1 MDNSPMKSSPARLL
15 LIFNPKGVVDKD
27 IWLSSRNGDIR
38 VEAFEIELSKSPE
51 GHTLERIDLL
61 EIGKTILSFDPDFL
75 LTINGGGLDNEGFLS
90 YFCAYLGLPLVL
102 WYVDEPFIIPEWGT
116 KFIPR
121 TTIAFTFDRFYERRL
136 KEWGIPWVHTLPLG
150 ANHDRLLGYGSRF
163 PRGTAFRN
171 DVSFVGALEF
181 EKIQYLL
188 KNISTLWKTM
198 PARMPEVLDMALEQY
213 MLNFKQDTDKVVRD
227 CAAALGVDFEYPDGI
242 TRQMVLSFIDREASF
257 RLRHKTILSLQPF
270 GIAVYGEPFWK
281 KIVGERSY
289 GGRVDYYSSEI
300 ADLYRKSR
308 INLNISKY
316 QLKTTVNQRAFD
328 CPLCGGFLI
337 TDFREDVEEFF
348 DIDKDMVVYRD
359 LEELK
364 KRVAFYLENPK
375 QALSIAERGK
385 ETVLARHTYKHRLM
399 EMVSLVDA
407 IKETNTFKN
416 ACEDVLKGPTPPNFQ
431 RFLEILHAETQG
443 VRASKG
449 AL

>member
-27 IWLSSRNGDIR
+27 IRLSSSNGDIR

-116 KFIPR
+116 KFNPR

-150 ANHDRLLGYGSRF
+150 ANHERLLGYGTRF
-163 PRGTAFRN
+163 PRETAFRN
-171 DVSFVGALEF
+171 DV
-181 EKIQYLL
+181 
-188 KNISTLWKTM
+188 
-198 PARMPEVLDMALEQY
+198 DMALEQY

-364 KRVAFYLENPK
+364 KRVAFYLE
-375 QALSIAERGK
+375 
-385 ETVLARHTYKHRLM
+385 
-399 EMVSLVDA
+399 
-407 IKETNTFKN
+407 
-416 ACEDVLKGPTPPNFQ
+416 
-431 RFLEILHAETQG
+431 
-443 VRASKG
+443 
-449 AL
+449 